1 MAARLYRETLKRC
14 RHLGGE
20 RGQAARLDAKSF
32 YKQFRATMEADAAE
46 ALLSSAQSRLSYL
59 RMITPRFAG
68 GKRLGCADA
77 SVDSTSISS
86 RSYVVRDGVLQ
97 VRTVRPSYDCTR
109 AGRLTCTA
117 FPVRCSHGT
126 ASQQWARLPSR
137 TGAEITLI
145 PMW

>member
-20 RGQAARLDAKSF
+20 RGHAARLDAKSF
-32 YKQFRATMEADAAE
+32 YAQFRASASAEAAE

-68 GKRLGCADA
+68 GKRLGSADA
-77 SVDSTSISS
+77 STDGATSPS

-97 VRTVRPSYDCTR
+97 V
-109 AGRLTCTA
+109 
-117 FPVRCSHGT
+117 
-126 ASQQWARLPSR
+126 
-137 TGAEITLI
+137 
-145 PMW
+145 